1 MTDLAV
7 GMEYH
12 PGQRDKRGNP
22 LEAPGKDF
30 PVWFY
35 LFKEEGYH
43 CRRRGFLSQKL
54 LYEEVGPASKTVIFV
69 TV

>member
-7 GMEYH
+7 GMENH
-12 PGQRDKRGNP
+12 PGHGDIRRNSLG
-22 LEAPGKDF
+22 APGKDF

-35 LFKEEGYH
+35 LFKEGGYR
-43 CRRRGFLSQKL
+43 CRRRGFLSQNL
-54 LYEEVGPASKTVIFV
+54 LYEKVIPASKTVIFE